1 MSNLDERNES
11 QNEQQ
16 NMPLNELGRGV
27 TRLARSGPKRETAV
41 ISVRLETNDIAR
53 LEGIGHE
60 TGKTV
65 SQVIRDAIVAYRVIR
80 PAMTVGLWSGST
92 VIIGEPDGVSRN
104 LDWDVS
110 CSEMAPNSTGTAVPI
125 QP

>member
-1 MSNLDERNES
+1 MSNLDEPNES
-11 QNEQQ
+11 PNEQQ
-16 NMPLNELGRGV
+16 NVPLNELGRGV

-80 PAMTVGLWSGST
+80 PAMTVGLWRRVDRDCRRTRRSQ
-92 VIIGEPDGVSRN
+92 PQSR
-104 LDWDVS
+104 LG
-110 CSEMAPNSTGTAVPI
+110 CKLL
-125 QP
+125 